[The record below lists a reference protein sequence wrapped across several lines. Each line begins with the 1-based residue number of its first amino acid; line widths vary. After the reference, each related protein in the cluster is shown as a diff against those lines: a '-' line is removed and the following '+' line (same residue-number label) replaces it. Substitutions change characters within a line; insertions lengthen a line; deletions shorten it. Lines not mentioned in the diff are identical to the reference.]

1 MAHSRG
7 QIEVGQ
13 CISPARRAFLQN
25 EAANLGARWMEPLR
39 ARLIA
44 VSPEKSGHASATT
57 TADGI
62 YVVAVLKAQ
71 SDWVKVAQLERQ

>member
-1 MAHSRG
+1 MAVNPIRSTKKRIKRFRTASG
-7 QIEVGQ
+7 SWVQ
-13 CISPARRAFLQN
+13 
-25 EAANLGARWMEPLR
+25 
-39 ARLIA
+39 
-44 VSPEKSGHASATT
+44 SGHASATT